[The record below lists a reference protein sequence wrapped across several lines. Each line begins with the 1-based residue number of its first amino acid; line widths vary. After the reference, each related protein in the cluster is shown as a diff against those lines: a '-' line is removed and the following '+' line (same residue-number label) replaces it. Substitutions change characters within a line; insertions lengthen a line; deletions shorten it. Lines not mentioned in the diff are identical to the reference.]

1 MRDRRMLGQGPQQV
15 PQQVDDE
22 FQRQTAVERA
32 IRALT
37 EGLST
42 PGDGQA
48 AERASGGGPP
58 AAGPRRRQPG
68 HVTETDGGGA
78 RLRDRDHLARRD
90 GEVRA
95 AGEASGG
102 TEGLQ
107 AQVRPGL
114 HVPRQGAAFTHS
126 WLLRW

>member
-1 MRDRRMLGQGPQQV
+1 MRERRMLGQGPQQV

-48 AERASGGGPP
+48 AERASGGV
-58 AAGPRRRQPG
+58 RRQLGP
-68 HVTETDGGGA
+68 GGGNP
-78 RLRDRDHLARRD
+78 D
-90 GEVRA
+90 
-95 AGEASGG
+95 
-102 TEGLQ
+102 T
-107 AQVRPGL
+107 
-114 HVPRQGAAFTHS
+114 
-126 WLLRW
+126 